1 MEVHVLQVIG
11 LVLLVE
17 FLAQADKQ
25 VVVLDRVGDGGQLLR
40 DLSLVEQVCHFRP
53 IILVSGTECVRDT
66 ALPVSLESPRGGGI
80 CR

>member
-1 MEVHVLQVIG
+1 MKVHVLQVVG

-25 VVVLDRVGDGGQLLR
+25 VVVLNRVGNGGQLLR

-53 IILVSGTECVRDT
+53 IVLVRGAKCVRDT
-66 ALPVSLESPRGGGI
+66 AFPVGVSRPGGGGI
-80 CR
+80 SR